1 MKLKFRT
8 INVIPE
14 GETKPLKVILGIYC
28 NGEEEYET
36 VTEIEIPKGTY
47 NISSDAFDKF
57 INLKRVI
64 LPEGLKDF
72 GSFGGLEHL
81 EQIDIPNSVTSI
93 EHDAFYN
100 CRALTSL
107 ILPENLKHIGG
118 CAFYDSGIKEITFTS
133 IDKLYRVAD
142 NAFAGVRNIKYNLPE
157 VATKPTVEYATEMGT
172 PVLVDGYRERMA
184 GKSLYEQ
191 AKCLT
196 FAPDLQY
203 NKLHKFHPYI
213 EASVFMECD
222 FIYAWARCRSFI
234 VDDGV
239 IVGYNVTGW
248 KGNREITVPVLIGV
262 PTCLTYSAD
271 YVHTGDNNGAGYLGD
286 DDDDVYYTPLY
297 TLVYEIGQEYPT
309 TGAFDQRENYIN
321 EDE

>member
-14 GETKPLKVILGIYC
+14 GETKPLKVLLGIYC
-28 NGEEEYET
+28 ENSEDYAN
-36 VTEIEIPKGTY
+36 VTEITVPNKTY
-47 NISSDAFDKF
+47 NISSDAFEQF
-57 INLKRVI
+57 CNLEKVI
-64 LPEGLKDF
+64 LPKGLKDF
-72 GSFGGLEHL
+72 GSFNGLEKL
-81 EQIDIPNSVTSI
+81 NSIEIPESVTSV
-93 EHDAFYN
+93 EHDAFYG
-100 CRALTSL
+100 CRSLTSL
-107 ILPENLKHIGG
+107 KLPKNIKYIGG
-118 CAFYDSGIKEITFTS
+118 CAFYGSGIKELTFTS
-133 IDKLYRVAD
+133 IDNLYRVD
-142 NAFAGVRNIKYNLPE
+142 GNAFAGVRNIKYNLPE
-157 VATKPTVEYATEMGT
+157 VATKPTVEYTTEMGT

-213 EASVFMECD
+213 EATEYSDCD
-222 FIYAWARCRSFI
+222 FIYAWAKCRSFI

-239 IVGYNVTGW
+239 IVGYNVIGW
-248 KGNREITVPVLIGV
+248 CGNKEITVPLLIGV

-286 DDDDVYYTPLY
+286 DDDDVSYTPMY

-309 TGAFDQRENYIN
+309 TDSFDQRENHLA

>member
-14 GETKPLKVILGIYC
+14 GEEKPLKVILGIYC
-28 NGEEEYET
+28 ENSDDYGK

-47 NISSDAFDKF
+47 NISSDAFEKF
-57 INLKRVI
+57 TSLKRVV
-64 LPEGLKDF
+64 LPEGLNNF
-72 GSFGGLEHL
+72 GSFNGLEQL
-81 EQIDIPNSVTSI
+81 EEIDIPDSVTSI

-100 CRALTSL
+100 CRSLTSL
-107 ILPENLKHIGG
+107 TLPEKLKYIGG
-118 CAFYDSGIKEITFTS
+118 CAFYDSGIKELTFPS
-133 IDKLYRVAD
+133 IDKLYRVD
-142 NAFAGVRNIKYNLPE
+142 NNAFAGVRGIKYNLPD
-157 VATKPTVEYATEMGT
+157 VATKPTVEYTPEMGT

-191 AKCLT
+191 AKRLT
-196 FAPDLQY
+196 FAPDLYDSQLY
-203 NKLHKFHPYI
+203 KFHPYI
-213 EASVFMECD
+213 ASSVYMECD
-222 FIYAWARCRSFI
+222 FIYAWAKCRSFI

-248 KGNREITVPVLIGV
+248 KGNQEITVPLLIGV

-309 TGAFDQRENYIN
+309 TDSFDQRENYMY
-321 EDE
+321 EGE